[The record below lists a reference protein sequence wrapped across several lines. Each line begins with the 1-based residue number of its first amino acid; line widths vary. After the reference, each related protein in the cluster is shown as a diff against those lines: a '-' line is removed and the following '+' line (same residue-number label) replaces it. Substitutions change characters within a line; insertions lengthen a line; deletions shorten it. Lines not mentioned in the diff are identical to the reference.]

1 MICRYTGN
9 LTLIHLHYLIGR
21 LSSRVHYAKLTG
33 IGMEGMGKKLIRIVN
48 SGGECILCA
57 ENALLFFLTESLSVH
72 YIFYFVPSVLES
84 GRMER

>member
-1 MICRYTGN
+1 
-9 LTLIHLHYLIGR
+9 
-21 LSSRVHYAKLTG
+21 
-33 IGMEGMGKKLIRIVN
+33 MEGMGKKLIRIVN
-48 SGGECILCA
+48 SGGKCILCA